1 MKVLHIT
8 FFLLVKTHNSVYN
21 NYSFEV
27 WKLLHA
33 FMLKVTLKVRNLGK
47 RVWYWKTSQIC
58 SKTIENLSLL
68 KNVFGKRK
76 ESSKDKWVTVKV
88 MSGGDKKL
96 YFWDAYFHTVLAS
109 FALFVI
115 YNSIYEKLELQV

>member
-1 MKVLHIT
+1 
-8 FFLLVKTHNSVYN
+8 
-21 NYSFEV
+21 
-27 WKLLHA
+27 
-33 FMLKVTLKVRNLGK
+33 MLKVTLKVRNLGK

-76 ESSKDKWVTVKV
+76 DSSKDKWVTVKL